1 MRMKQKLLLY
11 VLPLTLFLHFGL
23 VNAELIVLQARG
35 GGLKVGQSI
44 SATEKIVLKEGEIIY
59 NNDKEIGKVL
69 IDNDYPF
76 ALIKYLDKNF
86 DEKINFKT
94 KFASINIRKPN
105 WIK

>member
-44 SATEKIVLKEGEIIY
+44 SVTEKIVLK
-59 NNDKEIGKVL
+59 KV
-69 IDNDYPF
+69 N
-76 ALIKYLDKNF
+76 A
-86 DEKINFKT
+86 
-94 KFASINIRKPN
+94 
-105 WIK
+105 